1 MLLGEFTRLSW
12 VRVLATAGV
21 CHRCMGGTSG
31 PRLPPWG
38 FRCYSRRC
46 ALRFSP
52 ESAPPKIAT
61 QVRGSWPFLI
71 EVDDPLLL
79 AFLAVCSARCPDSTY
94 MLTRRHATSVI
105 RNTSNALSN
114 FDSF

>member
-31 PRLPPWG
+31 PRYRRGVFAATPAGARYGSRLKVPP
-38 FRCYSRRC
+38 
-46 ALRFSP
+46 P
-52 ESAPPKIAT
+52 QK
-61 QVRGSWPFLI
+61 RGKSSWLLAILI
-71 EVDDPLLL
+71 EIDAPLLPV
-79 AFLAVCSARCPDSTY
+79 FLDVCSARCPDSTY